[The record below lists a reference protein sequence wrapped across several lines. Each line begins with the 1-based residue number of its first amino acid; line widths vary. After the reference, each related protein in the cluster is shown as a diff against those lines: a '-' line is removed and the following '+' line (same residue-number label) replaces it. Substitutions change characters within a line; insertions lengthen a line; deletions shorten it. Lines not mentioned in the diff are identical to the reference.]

1 METTNTYCLKA
12 IALLQEHSAS
22 LATAESCT
30 GGLLSA
36 AFTAIPGASR
46 VFQGGV
52 IAYTPTL
59 KTQWLQVSPEVI
71 SQYGVVSCEVALAM
85 AKGIC
90 HATASDWGL
99 ATTGVAGPGND
110 GNILQGTVCM
120 ALVGPKTNLS
130 IQKIFSGN
138 RAEVQSSSVH
148 YLCRLLL
155 ENLQRTN

>member
-12 IALLQEHSAS
+12 IAILIEQSAT

-36 AFTAIPGASR
+36 SFTAIPGVSK

-52 IAYTPTL
+52 IAYTSTL
-59 KTQWLQVSPEVI
+59 KTQWLHVASETIQ
-71 SQYGVVSCEVALAM
+71 QFGVVSCEVALAM

-90 HATASDWGL
+90 KTTGSTWGL
-99 ATTGVAGPGND
+99 STTGVAGPGND
-110 GNILQGTVCM
+110 GNIQQGTVCM
-120 ALVGPKTNLS
+120 AIVGPNTSLS

-138 RAEVQSSSVH
+138 RTEVQLNSVH